1 MSERFTLTD
10 LLNNHGI
17 VAIDTCALLDEG
29 FEPMLRK
36 SARLM
41 SENNRSVIIHS
52 SVVNEIVRFSRN
64 SEHSQFEN
72 AKKLLPLLN
81 DLERAK
87 ILKFQGNFWNFRLA
101 DQQFLEFVIDERQN
115 QTIAIITLDKKLSE
129 DILLQNKICSF
140 EGYTA
145 KVFSLSKNGKLFPY
159 RNNDKTDN
167 ILNPVERYKKLF
179 HII

>member
-1 MSERFTLTD
+1 
-10 LLNNHGI
+10 
-17 VAIDTCALLDEG
+17 
-29 FEPMLRK
+29 MLRGSTK
-36 SARLM
+36 FI
-41 SENNRSVIIHS
+41 SENHKSITIHS

-64 SEHSQFEN
+64 SKHSQFEN
-72 AKKLLPLLN
+72 AKKLLRLLN
-81 DLERAK
+81 NLERAK
-87 ILKFQGNFWNFRLA
+87 IFKFEGNYWNFRLA
-101 DQQFLEFVIDERQN
+101 DQQFLEFVIDKRQN